1 MNLDRGSILFN
12 RTIDQCRSI
21 GRLGGRA
28 RARNLHLR
36 KARSVAPVQEPT
48 CPHKETA
55 AEAIARIDA
64 LCPWLRGIEFR
75 TAR

>member
-1 MNLDRGSILFN
+1 
-12 RTIDQCRSI
+12 
-21 GRLGGRA
+21 
-28 RARNLHLR
+28 
-36 KARSVAPVQEPT
+36 VQEPT